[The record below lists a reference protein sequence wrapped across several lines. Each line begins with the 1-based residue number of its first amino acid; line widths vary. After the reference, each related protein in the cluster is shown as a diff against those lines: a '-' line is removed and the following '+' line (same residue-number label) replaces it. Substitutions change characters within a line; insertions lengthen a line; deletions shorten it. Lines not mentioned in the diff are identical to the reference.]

1 MLVNQDYHFISWN
14 KVSKEH
20 CAFEEEEEEEGGSE
34 EAL

>member
-1 MLVNQDYHFISWN
+1 MLVNQDYHFISQN

-20 CAFEEEEEEEGGSE
+20 CACEEEEEEGGTE

>member
-1 MLVNQDYHFISWN
+1 MLVNQDYHFISRN

-20 CAFEEEEEEEGGSE
+20 CACEEEEGGSE